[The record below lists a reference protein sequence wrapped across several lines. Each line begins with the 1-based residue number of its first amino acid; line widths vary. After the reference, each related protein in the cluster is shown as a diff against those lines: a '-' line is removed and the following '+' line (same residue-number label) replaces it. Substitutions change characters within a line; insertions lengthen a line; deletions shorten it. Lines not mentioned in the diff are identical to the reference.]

1 MADQASCIISNSTD
15 LDRNISSLPIT
26 CPLFLS
32 SIIDNTNEESLESME
47 NDSRLFLW
55 SFFWHG
61 GNLTSVRERER
72 ENAPP
77 WTASV
82 PLAIGFDFSTGRE
95 PLLQE
100 GVVVVAAM
108 ACDSSVESMTK
119 VLVAAAP
126 PSVACADDPNCC
138 WAPRTS
144 ADCGKVEIAAS
155 KDGRSVA
162 EAATTCATPM
172 LLQLRR
178 ALILNWRTMLG
189 GSRGMRG
196 GRKKP
201 FDDKSKPD
209 DLFPPPPT
217 PPEDGGALVLVED
230 APEASGL
237 QSWHPPTPNPTPGS
251 IDVAAAPA
259 CNI

>member
-1 MADQASCIISNSTD
+1 MRSPWKAWKTIQDYFSG
-15 LDRNISSLPIT
+15 
-26 CPLFLS
+26 LFLA
-32 SIIDNTNEESLESME
+32 NK
-47 NDSRLFLW
+47 
-55 SFFWHG
+55 
-61 GNLTSVRERER
+61 TSTAEIWLRYDRERKR

-82 PLAIGFDFSTGRE
+82 PLVIGFDFSTGRE

-126 PSVACADDPNCC
+126 PSAACADDPNCC
-138 WAPRTS
+138 WASRTT

-201 FDDKSKPD
+201 FDDKSKPN
-209 DLFPPPPT
+209 DLFPPPPK

-259 CNI
+259 CSIQTVAIAEKICCFLLCFLFLLANFRRFSN